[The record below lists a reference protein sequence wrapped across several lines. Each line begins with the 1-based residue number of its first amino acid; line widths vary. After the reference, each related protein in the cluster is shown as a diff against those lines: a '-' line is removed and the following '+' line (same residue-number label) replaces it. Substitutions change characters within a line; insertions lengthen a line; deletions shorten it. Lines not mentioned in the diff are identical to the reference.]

1 MKKIAKGILV
11 FVLVASL
18 LSGCGTSTKSEN
30 EASQTSKEGVVTIDF
45 WAAPNPP
52 QQTFWK
58 QMAEEFSKV
67 NPNIK
72 VNVSPMPE
80 TPSSE
85 AGIQAA
91 LAGGNAPT
99 ISENISRGFAAQLV
113 DSKAL
118 VPLDSMDGWNDIIK
132 SRNMEDTIQAW
143 KFADGHQYVLPI
155 YSNAMLFAWR
165 IDILKQLGYDEPPKT
180 YSQII
185 ELGKN

>member
-1 MKKIAKGILV
+1 MKKIAKSILI
-11 FVLVASL
+11 LLLAASL
-18 LSGCGTSTKSEN
+18 LAGCGTSTSQKN
-30 EASQTSKEGVVTIDF
+30 EASQTTKEKVITIDF

-58 QMAEEFSKV
+58 QMAEEYAKI

-80 TPSSE
+80 SPTSE

-118 VPLDSMDGWNDIIK
+118 VPLDTMDGWNDIVK
-132 SRNMEDTIQAW
+132 TRNMENTIQAW
-143 KFADGHQYVLPI
+143 EFADGHQYVLPI

-165 IDILKQLGYDEPPKT
+165 IDILKQLGYNEPPKT